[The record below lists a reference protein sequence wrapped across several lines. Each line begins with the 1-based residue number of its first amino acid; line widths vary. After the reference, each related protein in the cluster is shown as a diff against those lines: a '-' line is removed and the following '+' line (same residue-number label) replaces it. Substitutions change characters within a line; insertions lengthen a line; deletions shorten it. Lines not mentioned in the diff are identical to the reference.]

1 MMRILFLL
9 LALVAMVHA
18 DDRFAKANEDYRNGR
33 FREAAEQ
40 YEALL
45 EKEGPRVAVLQNL
58 GSSYHQLGE
67 NGRAILAF
75 ERALLLKPGDAVIE
89 ANLKLVRDR
98 SAVFPTRRD
107 DRWSKLAGSLS
118 RRSWSMWVLAGAAM
132 LPVAAILWVTRRS
145 MRVAT
150 VLMAVAGALISTGA
164 WWALGRN
171 ADVASLA
178 IVVNDD
184 AKVRFSPFE
193 SAGETGT
200 LPAGRE
206 VRTGEERNGFRWVS
220 MDGGATEGWM
230 KSRDVEPLVS
240 RNLPPD

>member
-1 MMRILFLL
+1 MRILFLL
-9 LALVAMVHA
+9 LTMVAVLRA

-40 YEALL
+40 YKALL
-45 EKEGPRVAVLQNL
+45 ENDGPRVSVLQNL
-58 GSSYHQLGE
+58 GSAYHQLDE

-75 ERALLLKPGDAVIE
+75 ERALLLKPGDADIK

-98 SAVFPTRRD
+98 SAVFPTKAD

-118 RRSWSMWVLAGAAM
+118 RRSWSMWVLAGAVL
-132 LPVAAILWVTRRS
+132 LPVAATLWFARRS
-145 MRVAT
+145 MCLAA
-150 VLMAVAGALISTGA
+150 VLLAAGGVIITAGA

-171 ADVASLA
+171 SGVGSLA

-184 AKVRFSPFE
+184 AKLRLSPFE
-193 SAGETGT
+193 NAGETGT

-206 VRTGEERNGFRWVS
+206 VRADVERNGFRWVS
-220 MDGGATEGWM
+220 VDGGATEGWM
-230 KSRDVEPLVS
+230 RSGDIEPLVPQ
-240 RNLPPD
+240 NLPPN

>member
-1 MMRILFLL
+1 M
-9 LALVAMVHA
+9 VAVLRA
-18 DDRFAKANEDYRNGR
+18 DDRFAKANENYRNGR

-45 EKEGPRVAVLQNL
+45 ENDGPRVSVLQNL
-58 GSSYHQLGE
+58 GSAYHQLGE

-75 ERALLLKPGDAVIE
+75 ERALLLKPGDADIE

-98 SAVFPTRRD
+98 SAVFPGGPD

-118 RRSWSMWVLAGAAM
+118 RRSWSMWLLAGALM
-132 LPVAAILWVTRRS
+132 LPVAAILWIIRRS
-145 MRVAT
+145 MRMAS
-150 VLMAVAGALISTGA
+150 VLLAIAGALISA
-164 WWALGRN
+164 ASWWALGRS
-171 ADVASLA
+171 AGVGSLA

-184 AKVRFSPFE
+184 AKVSLSPFE

-206 VRTGEERNGFRWVS
+206 VRTGDERNGFRWVS
-220 MDGGATEGWM
+220 VDGGATAGWM
-230 KSRDVEPLVS
+230 KIEDIEPLVPQNP
-240 RNLPPD
+240 RTK